1 MTMPSFSS
9 SPWMRGAPQRK
20 FAQAIS
26 RISWRVSA
34 AILGRPPCQRPS
46 KRKKPDGARET
57 SSRLATSGQRTPS
70 PAVQR
75 TMPPERSI
83 HDEPDNRQDNDLLIG
98 FGCNWRGE
106 LRFST
111 VEQTR
116 KLVEE
121 EGVAFI
127 YGTAGTGNLAIRK
140 YLNDRRVPQP
150 FIAAPN
156 TTIRNIFRGL
166 WASSPPSM

>member
-1 MTMPSFSS
+1 
-9 SPWMRGAPQRK
+9 
-20 FAQAIS
+20 
-26 RISWRVSA
+26 
-34 AILGRPPCQRPS
+34 
-46 KRKKPDGARET
+46 
-57 SSRLATSGQRTPS
+57 
-70 PAVQR
+70 
-75 TMPPERSI
+75 MPPERSI